1 MTAIINEIK
10 VVNSSHYF
18 HGKKW
23 NRTVFIR
30 DFKLNVFTG
39 HSERGYTFEVRKW
52 RMELIY
58 VLKFTRKAK
67 TGEKTDKQQRKTRN

>member
-1 MTAIINEIK
+1 LSIAVIIFTE
-10 VVNSSHYF
+10 
-18 HGKKW
+18 KKW
-23 NRTVFIR
+23 SRTVCIR

-39 HSERGYTFEVRKW
+39 HSERGYTFEVGRW

-58 VLKFTRKAK
+58 ILKFIIKAK